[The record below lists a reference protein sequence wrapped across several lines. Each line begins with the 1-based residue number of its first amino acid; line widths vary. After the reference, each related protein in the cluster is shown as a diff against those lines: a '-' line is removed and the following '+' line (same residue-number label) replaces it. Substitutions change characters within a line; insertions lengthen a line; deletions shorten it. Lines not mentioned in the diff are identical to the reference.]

1 MPRQARQASGT
12 GIYHVIMPRQARQA
26 SGTGIYHVMMR
37 GINHQNIF
45 EEQEDYYQF
54 LNTLDLMAQS
64 YESDGTPAGRNYIL
78 YAYCLM
84 SNHIHLLIR
93 EREDN
98 IGMAIK
104 RIASSYV
111 YYYNHKYSR
120 DGHLFRERFK
130 SEPVNDMAYFV
141 TLLRYIHQNP
151 VKAGMVKEVKDY
163 EFSSWQEY
171 EDKKSTLFP
180 LCDTRTVLNRISYKE
195 LNDLV
200 NAPLSDDV
208 SCLDIEDAS
217 KGRPSDDQVMM
228 LIKEKTG
235 VTNSSVFQQLPD
247 EIRRSVLIELKGKRA
262 SLRQLER
269 LTGIGKSMI
278 YRM

>member
-1 MPRQARQASGT
+1 MPRQSRQPSG
-12 GIYHVIMPRQARQA
+12 
-26 SGTGIYHVMMR
+26 SGIYHVMMR

-54 LNTLDLMAQS
+54 LTTMDVMAQS
-64 YESDGTPAGRNYIL
+64 YESDGTLAGRNYVL

-93 EREDN
+93 EREDT

-141 TLLRYIHQNP
+141 TLLRYIHQNRRT
-151 VKAGMVKEVKDY
+151 KQALIQARLGYDL
-163 EFSSWQEY
+163 QEG
-171 EDKKSTLFP
+171 
-180 LCDTRTVLNRISYKE
+180 
-195 LNDLV
+195 
-200 NAPLSDDV
+200 
-208 SCLDIEDAS
+208 
-217 KGRPSDDQVMM
+217 GRQ
-228 LIKEKTG
+228 
-235 VTNSSVFQQLPD
+235 
-247 EIRRSVLIELKGKRA
+247 
-262 SLRQLER
+262 
-269 LTGIGKSMI
+269 
-278 YRM
+278 

>member
-1 MPRQARQASGT
+1 MPCKKEEDE
-12 GIYHVIMPRQARQA
+12 V
-26 SGTGIYHVMMR
+26 
-37 GINHQNIF
+37 NIF
-45 EEQEDYYQF
+45 EEQEDYCQF

-93 EREDN
+93 EREDT

-151 VKAGMVKEVKDY
+151 VKAGMVSEVKDY
-163 EFSSWQEY
+163 EFSSWGEY
-171 EDKKSTLFP
+171 MDKNSTLIP
-180 LCDTRTVLNRISYKE
+180 LCDTHTVLNRIPLNE
-195 LNDLV
+195 LSELV
-200 NAPLSDDV
+200 NEPLSDDIV
-208 SCLDIEDAS
+208 CLDIEDAS

-228 LIKEKTG
+228 LIKG
-235 VTNSSVFQQLPD
+235 
-247 EIRRSVLIELKGKRA
+247 
-262 SLRQLER
+262 
-269 LTGIGKSMI
+269 LTGISKSMI

>member
-1 MPRQARQASGT
+1 
-12 GIYHVIMPRQARQA
+12 MPRQARQA

-54 LNTLDLMAQS
+54 LNTLDMMALS
-64 YESDGTPAGRNYIL
+64 YEPDGTPSGRNYIL

-93 EREDN
+93 EREDT

-120 DGHLFRERFK
+120 DGHL
-130 SEPVNDMAYFV
+130 
-141 TLLRYIHQNP
+141 L
-151 VKAGMVKEVKDY
+151 
-163 EFSSWQEY
+163 
-171 EDKKSTLFP
+171 
-180 LCDTRTVLNRISYKE
+180 
-195 LNDLV
+195 
-200 NAPLSDDV
+200 
-208 SCLDIEDAS
+208 
-217 KGRPSDDQVMM
+217 
-228 LIKEKTG
+228 
-235 VTNSSVFQQLPD
+235 NSSAFQQLPAD
-247 EIRRSVLIELKGKRA
+247 IKKSVLIELKGKRA

-269 LTGIGKSMI
+269 LTGISKSMI

>member
-1 MPRQARQASGT
+1 MPRQSRQTSC
-12 GIYHVIMPRQARQA
+12 
-26 SGTGIYHVMMR
+26 TGIYHVMMR

-54 LNTLDLMAQS
+54 LTTLEVMSQS
-64 YESDGTPAGRNYIL
+64 YESDGTPSGRNYIL

-93 EREDN
+93 EREDK

-111 YYYNHKYSR
+111 YYYNHKYLR

-130 SEPVNDMAYFV
+130 SESVNDMAYFV

-151 VKAGMVKEVKDY
+151 VKAGMVDEVRDY
-163 EFSSWQEY
+163 EFSSWGEY
-171 EDKKSTLFP
+171 CDKDGVLFP
-180 LCDTRTVLNRISYKE
+180 LCDTRTVVKRIPYNE
-195 LNDLV
+195 LAELV
-200 NAPLSDDV
+200 NEPLSDDIG
-208 SCLDIEDAS
+208 CLDIEDPS
-217 KGRPSDDQVMM
+217 KGRPSDDQVML

-235 VTNSSVFQQLPD
+235 ATNSSAFQKLPD
-247 EIRRSVLIELKGKRA
+247 EIKKSVLIELKGRRA

-269 LTGIGKSMI
+269 LTGIGKTMI

>member
-1 MPRQARQASGT
+1 MPRL
-12 GIYHVIMPRQARQA
+12 PRQS

-45 EEQEDYYQF
+45 EDQEDYYQF
-54 LNTLDLMAQS
+54 LTTMDVMAQS
-64 YESDGTPAGRNYIL
+64 YEPDGTPAGRNYIL

-93 EREDN
+93 EREDT

-151 VKAGMVKEVKDY
+151 VKAGMVDEVQDY
-163 EFSSWQEY
+163 EFSSWHEY
-171 EDKKSTLFP
+171 KDKDSVLFP
-180 LCDTRTVLNRISYKE
+180 LCDTLTVLNRIPYNE
-195 LNDLV
+195 LNDLM
-200 NAPLSDDV
+200 NEPLSDDV
-208 SCLDIEDAS
+208 TCLDIEDAS

-228 LIKEKTG
+228 YIKEKTG
-235 VTNSSVFQQLPD
+235 ATNASAFQQLPY
-247 EIRRSVLIELKGKRA
+247 EFKKSVLVELKGRRA

-269 LTGIGKSMI
+269 LTGIGKTMI
-278 YRM
+278 YRMQ